1 MEADCWRSHSHAGS
15 RDGVTGFFP
24 HSFPLSNQLFL
35 KQLYFLL
42 FAKHSLPSGRASSQ
56 MLPTR
61 AMISRLQPYYRIIFL
76 LRMPRP
82 STELT
87 VCLSFHASHRL
98 HDLNFV
104 ELNLPCIHYFYKYLR
119 FPFRVLNATIKTD
132 KPAFMTLQF
141 LLERQ
146 TLAGRFV
153 AI

>member
-104 ELNLPCIHYFYKYLR
+104 ELNLPC
-119 FPFRVLNATIKTD
+119 
-132 KPAFMTLQF
+132 TL
-141 LLERQ
+141 LLQ
-146 TLAGRFV
+146 IFTVPLPCSKCYNQN
-153 AI
+153 

>member
-1 MEADCWRSHSHAGS
+1 MEADCWRSHSHVGS

-24 HSFPLSNQLFL
+24 RSFPLLNQLFL
-35 KQLYFLL
+35 KLYFLL
-42 FAKHSLPSGRASSQ
+42 FAKHSLPSSRASSQ
-56 MLPTR
+56 ILPTR
-61 AMISRLQPYYRIIFL
+61 AMISHRQPFYRIIFL
-76 LRMPRP
+76 LRVPRP

-87 VCLSFHASHRL
+87 VCLSFRASHCL

-104 ELNLPCIHYFYKYLR
+104 ELNLPCIHYFYKYLQ
-119 FPFRVLNATIKTD
+119 FPFRVLNAAIKTD